1 MTEVGGFNLPL
12 WKMMDE
18 SSVGMMI
25 IYSQLFLE
33 SHHPAMFQSPTRWWS
48 QDKNR
53 APWPFSPPPV
63 PRKASAHLPAP
74 GRRTIPWKPQRNMV
88 ISRVFPVKNGDFM
101 DWSHEKSWIFQ
112 AKNVVKLIGVTKMN
126 RHVGFH
132 LSKRWKIGNQGETGN
147 LAIQAY
153 QWFWVESNPLHSTRV
168 YGPGVVQNMGRSRY
182 WSMSTLN
189 MTWGLI
195 YSSIL
200 SSKIQ
205 QAWVFSATQQGW
217 RLKNRCQVHAQIQP
231 SCWCLRCIASARK
244 NGGWNHRVYHP
255 GYGSYE
261 IFFGIIFSKRQFWNV
276 LNMEDENQKFLRP
289 SQSHRTGLTGP
300 LFFRVHLQ
308 SLQCTEIWGWAGS
321 RFRFQNVL
329 LWGLSSWGYE
339 LLHSLSDAR
348 FRPTFSISNNHLE
361 N

>member
-1 MTEVGGFNLPL
+1 MILGWIQSTTFHQGLRTRCCAKHGEVKVLIHVDFEHDMRTDLF
-12 WKMMDE
+12 
-18 SSVGMMI
+18 
-25 IYSQLFLE
+25 IYSIQQDPTSLSFF
-33 SHHPAMFQSPTRWWS
+33 SDPTR
-48 QDKNR
+48 
-53 APWPFSPPPV
+53 
-63 PRKASAHLPAP
+63 
-74 GRRTIPWKPQRNMV
+74 
-88 ISRVFPVKNGDFM
+88 
-101 DWSHEKSWIFQ
+101 
-112 AKNVVKLIGVTKMN
+112 VTLK
-126 RHVGFH
+126 
-132 LSKRWKIGNQGETGN
+132 
-147 LAIQAY
+147 
-153 QWFWVESNPLHSTRV
+153 
-168 YGPGVVQNMGRSRY
+168 
-182 WSMSTLN
+182 
-189 MTWGLI
+189 
-195 YSSIL
+195 
-200 SSKIQ
+200 
-205 QAWVFSATQQGW
+205 
-217 RLKNRCQVHAQIQP
+217 KNRCQVHAQIQP